1 MKLTKIDS
9 GVLCDMGGCVKK
21 AAYAVSMESKP
32 LFTRLYLCPDCAG
45 QLKKLL
51 DKELGGKKEVKNEK
65 KVCRRDS

>member
-21 AAYAVSMESKP
+21 AAYSVSMEGKP
-32 LFTRLYLCPDCAG
+32 PFTRLSLCPDCAG

-65 KVCRRDS
+65 EVCRRDS

>member
-21 AAYAVSMESKP
+21 AAYAVSMEGKP
-32 LFTRLYLCPDCAG
+32 LFTRLYLCPDCAR

-65 KVCRRDS
+65 EVCRRDS